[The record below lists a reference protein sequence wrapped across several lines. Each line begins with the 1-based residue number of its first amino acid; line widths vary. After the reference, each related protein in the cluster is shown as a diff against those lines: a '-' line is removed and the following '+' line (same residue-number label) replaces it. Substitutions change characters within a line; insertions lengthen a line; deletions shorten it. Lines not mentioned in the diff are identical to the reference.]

1 MVLKKSAFFLSR
13 KIILPAW
20 LFFSL
25 RFTQTVP
32 WCIIFRAV
40 PHRRPPSHSP
50 FDFIDCK
57 FFRLLSDRHDCHIVS
72 FHKMPIYDPSVKFD
86 NIPICF
92 SWTEK
97 GNLRPSTCLP
107 FLSIFSRPASE
118 LFGKIG
124 TEVNAGEDALVR
136 RCVREREDRRSPPN

>member
-1 MVLKKSAFFLSR
+1 MGPSNVAHKGKRNRGFKEERFFFYREKSSFLRSYFFPSGLHR
-13 KIILPAW
+13 PC
-20 LFFSL
+20 
-25 RFTQTVP
+25 R
-32 WCIIFRAV
+32 CIIFRAV

-124 TEVNAGEDALVR
+124 TE
-136 RCVREREDRRSPPN
+136 